1 MGFGASVIEAI
12 NDSKLENIKTKRF
25 GYNDCF
31 IKHGSVEELEK
42 EYGLDKDK
50 LAEDILKKL
59 NKKKNVL

>member
-31 IKHGSVEELEK
+31 VKHGSIEELEK

-50 LAEDILKKL
+50 LTEDIL
-59 NKKKNVL
+59 NKDKNVL

>member
-12 NDSKLENIKTKRF
+12 NDSELENIKVKRF

-31 IKHGSVEELEK
+31 VKHGSIEELEK

-50 LAEDILKKL
+50 LTEDIL
-59 NKKKNVL
+59 NKDKNVL